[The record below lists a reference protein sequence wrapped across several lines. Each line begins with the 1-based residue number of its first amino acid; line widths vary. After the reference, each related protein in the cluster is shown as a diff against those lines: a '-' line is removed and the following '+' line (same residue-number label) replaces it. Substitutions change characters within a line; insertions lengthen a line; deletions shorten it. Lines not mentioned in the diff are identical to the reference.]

1 MGAAFVFLSNLDF
14 KSLTSVGTEI
24 AIWREIFYWDELRL
38 SVSGVSV
45 TIKEIPYKHG
55 MLRRHEPMCLF
66 ASQSSDG
73 KYFTV
78 HVPDLDMP
86 VTESSLE
93 ELDEAVREVLG
104 LAWQV
109 YVMGDSEKMMPDAQG
124 LAERLSEI
132 YKPV

>member
-1 MGAAFVFLSNLDF
+1 
-14 KSLTSVGTEI
+14 
-24 AIWREIFYWDELRL
+24 
-38 SVSGVSV
+38 
-45 TIKEIPYKHG
+45 
-55 MLRRHEPMCLF
+55 
-66 ASQSSDG
+66 
-73 KYFTV
+73 
-78 HVPDLDMP
+78 MP